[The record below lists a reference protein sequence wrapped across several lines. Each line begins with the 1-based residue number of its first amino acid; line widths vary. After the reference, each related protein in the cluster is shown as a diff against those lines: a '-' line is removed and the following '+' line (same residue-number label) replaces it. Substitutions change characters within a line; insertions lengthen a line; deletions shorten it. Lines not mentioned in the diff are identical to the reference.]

1 MGDVVSPAGVSD
13 QGRSIFNGQLQPHKD
28 RHFKDHWDRAEM
40 NKQKF
45 LEKRSKERS
54 DSGSISSRGGG
65 RPVTLSI
72 RINLGDT
79 KSDLSRPSERQLSTS
94 IPHYITPSA
103 RSRSGL
109 FTSFSSL
116 LP

>member
-1 MGDVVSPAGVSD
+1 MQYVRRVCLTKDAL
-13 QGRSIFNGQLQPHKD
+13 FNGQLQPDKD
-28 RHFKDHWDRAEM
+28 RHFKDHWDKAEM

-54 DSGSISSRGGG
+54 DTGSISSRGGG

-79 KSDLSRPSERQLSTS
+79 RSDLSKPSERQLSTN
-94 IPHYITPSA
+94 IPHYIPISA
-103 RSRSGL
+103 H
-109 FTSFSSL
+109 
-116 LP
+116 